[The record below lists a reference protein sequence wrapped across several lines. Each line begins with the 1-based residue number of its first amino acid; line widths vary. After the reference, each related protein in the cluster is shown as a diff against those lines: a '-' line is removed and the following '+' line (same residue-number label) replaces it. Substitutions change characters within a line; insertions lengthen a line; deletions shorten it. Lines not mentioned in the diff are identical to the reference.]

1 MEQMLLHTY
10 QFVNKINYA
19 SHNELKKILLV
30 HYWIRLEGNINI
42 QLDKYKLFKK
52 YIESINEEQ
61 MMNILLTNKLK

>member
-19 SHNELKKILLV
+19 SLNELKKILLV

-42 QLDKYKLFKK
+42 QLDSKAFPQKSYQNVLHYQRNFSFNQFV
-52 YIESINEEQ
+52 YS
-61 MMNILLTNKLK
+61 